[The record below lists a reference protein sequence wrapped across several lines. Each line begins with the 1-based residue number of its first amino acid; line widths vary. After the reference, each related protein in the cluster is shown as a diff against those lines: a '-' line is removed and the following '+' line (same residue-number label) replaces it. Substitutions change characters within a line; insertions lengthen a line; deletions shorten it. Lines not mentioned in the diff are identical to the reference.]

1 MYCTLF
7 YGVYKG
13 PAYWNVMSSIFR
25 AQLSSLP
32 CYVGG
37 KGLEVGGSMAHCLTD
52 AANYESEKAKSNERQ
67 TMTQHWRRQSSK
79 GMLLRELL
87 QRWKGFPGE
96 AALSWAF
103 NNQDAGDD
111 HEQLPSVQ
119 WDTGLSVTILKYHNP
134 QGTSQLGWLLVFLI
148 ILIITEPLMS
158 WK

>member
-1 MYCTLF
+1 M
-7 YGVYKG
+7 
-13 PAYWNVMSSIFR
+13 W
-25 AQLSSLP
+25 
-32 CYVGG
+32 GG

-67 TMTQHWRRQSSK
+67 TMTQHWRWQSSK

-119 WDTGLSVTILKYHNP
+119 WDETLASP
-134 QGTSQLGWLLVFLI
+134 
-148 ILIITEPLMS
+148 
-158 WK
+158 